1 MAEALGWWGVP
12 LAIAAG
18 TMRGGTPFLF
28 VSLGECLTEKSG
40 KINLGLEGTLLTG
53 AMTAYATSYLTG
65 SPWLGLIVAGL
76 AGMVLGFIHAWLCQ
90 QPRVNDVAVGIAM
103 IIFGSG
109 IAFFFGKP
117 FIQPSAP
124 KLPTIDLG
132 GWSSMPALESALQ
145 ISPLFLLGVA
155 IAPLMLWFFKSTR
168 WGLFIRAVGDSPDA
182 ALAMGVSIKQVRMLC
197 IIAGSFLAGLGG
209 ASLSLYYPGV
219 WNENISSGQ
228 GLMAVALVIFARWN
242 PIQCLYASLL
252 FGGAQALG
260 PALQSVGITQG
271 YYLFNAAPYVLTLA
285 IMIITCSPKRTLTGA
300 PGALG
305 QVTRPILRGAML
317 ETVNFAVNGTLMW
330 GLELNGNLL
339 NVGATFVREAKTEPA
354 YRLWSID
361 DRHPAMLRVTTGGS
375 AIALEVWRV
384 PVAGLATILLQEP
397 PGIVYR

>member
-1 MAEALGWWGVP
+1 MTEALGWWGVP

-65 SPWLGLIVAGL
+65 SPWLGLIVAGI

-132 GWSSMPALESALQ
+132 GWSSIPALQSALQ

-182 ALAMGVSIKQVRMLC
+182 ALAMGVSIKKVRMLC

-219 WNENISSGQ
+219 WNESISSGQ

-305 QVTRPILRGAML
+305 TS
-317 ETVNFAVNGTLMW
+317 N
-330 GLELNGNLL
+330 
-339 NVGATFVREAKTEPA
+339 
-354 YRLWSID
+354 
-361 DRHPAMLRVTTGGS
+361 
-375 AIALEVWRV
+375 
-384 PVAGLATILLQEP
+384 
-397 PGIVYR
+397 